1 MAALHQISPLIK
13 VFMRLRRILIL
24 ALATGFGS
32 GYFPLMPGTAGS
44 LAAVL
49 LYYFLPLGDQ
59 IWSLVILLTIITGVW
74 TGTFAER
81 EYGKDPGVVVIDEFA
96 GQWLSLVFLPADLL
110 TVSGGFVLFRIFDI
124 IKPFPAN
131 RAQKIKGG
139 SGIMLDDLIAAVYT
153 QAALRLILYLLG

>member
-1 MAALHQISPLIK
+1 MKLK
-13 VFMRLRRILIL
+13 RILVL

-32 GYFPLMPGTAGS
+32 GFFPLIPGTAGS

-59 IWSLVILLTIITGVW
+59 IWSLIILVTFFTGIW

-96 GQWLSLVFLPADLL
+96 GQWMSLLFLPVDLL
-110 TVSGGFVLFRIFDI
+110 TVSGGFVLFRTFDI

-139 SGIMLDDLIAAVYT
+139 AGIMLDDLIAAVYT
-153 QAALRLILYLLG
+153 QVTLRLILFLLG